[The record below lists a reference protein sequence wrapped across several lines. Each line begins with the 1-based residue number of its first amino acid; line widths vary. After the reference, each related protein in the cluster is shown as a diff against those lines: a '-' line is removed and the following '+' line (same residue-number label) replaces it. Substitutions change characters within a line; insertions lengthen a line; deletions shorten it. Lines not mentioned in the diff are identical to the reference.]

1 MNNKIDKIIFYSFL
15 IVIIL
20 ITIVFCIGA
29 MQAWI
34 LYSDKPITEVPM
46 WAMYFLRR

>member
-1 MNNKIDKIIFYSFL
+1 MKNKIDNIVFYSFL
-15 IVIIL
+15 IGIIL
-20 ITIVFCIGA
+20 ITIAVCLGA